1 MHFFPND
8 KAAYGLYEVLGGGMR
23 LKYSNPIYIDLS
35 GWSSKYFPQVLV
47 QYANT
52 LLKDKVLF
60 GGDFPLIT
68 PERWMSDLEKT
79 EIRDDVK
86 PGLFKANAARLF
98 GLLDGAA
105 A

>member
-1 MHFFPND
+1 
-8 KAAYGLYEVLGGGMR
+8 VL
-23 LKYSNPIYIDLS
+23 S
-35 GWSSKYFPQVLV
+35 
-47 QYANT
+47 
-52 LLKDKVLF
+52 

-98 GLLDGAA
+98 GLLDSAA